1 MGSHTLTRTTGRT
14 LSNMDIINEKHVLV
28 LVFFIGSTFSDN
40 VHHGTLQAPSAGSG
54 PYYPEYPEYGYPPS
68 GPGFASELDRQG
80 LEAVLGAPVV
90 ITAFAAALFGGLLS
104 PLISSGLARMAELE
118 IEWPEVKQ
126 KVETGTKKKTKTVK
140 NRTKL
145 VNKAR
150 ELVSDFSW
158 IEALENLN
166 SFVASN
172 RYKRSEGK
180 FNKFPSRAPVAVK
193 AADADTDQL

>member
-28 LVFFIGSTFSDN
+28 LVFFIGSSFSDN

-68 GPGFASELDRQG
+68 GPGFNSELDRQG

-104 PLISSGLARMAELE
+104 PLISEGLSRMSEYQ
-118 IEWPEVKQ
+118 IEWPSFSQRVDR
-126 KVETGTKKKTKTVK
+126 KKTKT
-140 NRTKL
+140 RTKSS
-145 VNKAR
+145 KAR
-150 ELVSDFSW
+150 EFDDIDTSMSWLEVLDNVHNVISTVS
-158 IEALENLN
+158 NLSKV
-166 SFVASN
+166 SFLLLSL
-172 RYKRSEGK
+172 
-180 FNKFPSRAPVAVK
+180 SRN
-193 AADADTDQL
+193 LSFIF